1 MKKNITIIVAIIML
15 FLSVFLFENWG
26 YFESGTRKIVKD
38 GELTLTEADLQGN
51 SVWQLDG
58 EWSFYPNEL
67 LSPTQSLEP
76 YEENRLVIPVPKTWD
91 DYVEPN
97 AEGVSVGTYHLKIHV
112 SRDGEYGFYIKTI
125 RQANRVFI
133 NGEEVGGIGNP
144 SQSAATFEK
153 ENDDKYV
160 VFGKSENQV
169 IDLMVHV
176 GNQSYP
182 KAGILYPIQFGEK
195 DGIQKGYLWRMLVDI
210 VGIVGYIVFGLI
222 YLISYWQNRKR
233 KEELFFGLFALS
245 FGFHLS
251 LINQKWF
258 FVLNSDID
266 MNVQVSMQLG
276 TALLALASMTL
287 FVYYMFP
294 QLVNQRMIVGVII
307 LLAVSF
313 LVYSVYSFF
322 SAPVDLKSEELFF
335 RQNIYILVLIL
346 VVFYNVFVLMKAVF
360 LDLEGI
366 KYLLIV
372 LASLFCYAV
381 LVSLNFL
388 FGVPIDHIALLLF
401 SLVLLGFSSLLS
413 YRTNVSY
420 EKAQKLSAELTAYNR
435 MKDEFLLKTSHELR
449 TPLNGILNVSK
460 ALMEGMQGPLKRAQQ
475 ENVMLIHNVTK
486 RLEHLVEDL
495 LFSSNYMTGEVR
507 VSMQVVP
514 VTVMNEVIEEVKVFV
529 QNLNN
534 IQLICNIDEVLPP
547 MYTDELRFKQV
558 LYNLVYNA
566 FRYTEQ
572 GEISVRAE
580 VQDEMLK
587 IQVSDTGIGIPSRD
601 LEHVFNAFY
610 QVNPHNEKGGLGLG
624 LSITKN
630 IVEALNGQIK
640 VSSQLGKGTTFTFT
654 IPLATEAMIEI
665 AAAQVSATNET
676 EILKL
681 ELPIE
686 HFVDGKTILVVDDDH
701 LNIKVLVDALIQ
713 EGYSIIAVDN
723 GFDAINYLNT
733 MKVDLM
739 LVDLMMEE
747 MSGYDLCRQVREDY
761 DMLEL
766 PIIIL
771 TAVVK
776 HTDLVLSLEVG
787 ANDYLQKPID
797 MDELLIRIRSYLAV
811 RQSSVEAIENEMN
824 FLYAQVTPHF
834 VYNTLNTIIGLSYT
848 NIDQTREALYCLST
862 YFRAKLNVH
871 YRHTSVSLEEEL
883 ELVQAY
889 LYIEQMRF
897 GDRLAVKYDID
908 ETIDVRIPAL
918 TIQPLVENAV
928 FHGIS
933 KKQEGGTIELSVQRD
948 GDFVCI
954 KIQDDGVGIPEAEQQ
969 RLMNKQNPRIGFSN
983 PFKKIKLMKNASFQ
997 LLSKEGEGTTIM
1009 ISLPERRLR

>member
-1 MKKNITIIVAIIML
+1 MKKNITIIVTIIML
-15 FLSVFLFENWG
+15 FLSVFLFENRI
-26 YFESGTRKIVKD
+26 YFESGGRKIVKD
-38 GELTLTEADLQGN
+38 GELTLTEADLQEN

-58 EWSFYPNEL
+58 EWSFYPNKL
-67 LSPTQSLEP
+67 LSPTEPLES
-76 YEENRLVIPVPKTWD
+76 YEANRLDIPVPKTWD
-91 DYVEPN
+91 NYVEPN
-97 AEGVSVGTYHLKIHV
+97 TEGVAVGTYHLNIHV
-112 SRDGEYGFYIKTI
+112 PREGEYGFYIKTI

-133 NGEEVGGIGNP
+133 NGEEVGGMGKP
-144 SQSAATFEK
+144 SESVATFEK

-169 IDLMVHV
+169 IDLMIHV
-176 GNQSYP
+176 GNRSYP

-195 DGIQKGYLWRMLVDI
+195 DVVQQDYLWRMLVD
-210 VGIVGYIVFGLI
+210 VLGIVGYIVFGLI

-233 KEELFFGLFALS
+233 KEELFFGLFAVL
-245 FGFHLS
+245 FGFHMS

-266 MNVQVSMQLG
+266 MNVQVSIQLG

-294 QLVNQRMIVGVII
+294 QLSNKRIVAGILVILIVGV
-307 LLAVSF
+307 LF
-313 LVYSVYSFF
+313 YSVCGFF
-322 SAPVDLKSEELFF
+322 SYPVDLTSEEIFL
-335 RQNIYILVLIL
+335 RQNMYALVLVL
-346 VVFYNVFVLMKAVF
+346 VVFYNVFVLMKAVVRD
-360 LDLEGI
+360 LDGI
-366 KYLLIV
+366 KYILIV
-372 LASLFCYAV
+372 LASLFCYTVLAV
-381 LVSLNFL
+381 LNFL
-388 FGVPIDHIALLLF
+388 FGVSMDHIALLLF
-401 SLVLLGFSSLLS
+401 SLVLFGFSSLLS
-413 YRTNVSY
+413 YRANVSY
-420 EKAQKLSAELTAYNR
+420 EKAQKLSEELTAYNR

-460 ALMEGMQGPLKRAQQ
+460 SLMEGTQGPLKRAQQ

-486 RLEHLVEDL
+486 RLGHLVEDL

-514 VTVMNEVIEEVKVFV
+514 VTVMNEVIEEVQVFV
-529 QNLNN
+529 QNPNN
-534 IQLICNIDEVLPP
+534 IHLICNINEALPP

-587 IQVSDTGIGIPSRD
+587 IQVSDTGIGIPSGD
-601 LEHVFNAFY
+601 LEHIFNAFY
-610 QVNPHNEKGGLGLG
+610 QVNPHNGKSGLGLG

-665 AAAQVSATNET
+665 AAARVPATNET

-686 HFVDGKTILVVDDDH
+686 HCVDGKTILVVDDDH
-701 LNIKVLVDALIQ
+701 VNIKVLVDTLKQ

-723 GFDAINYLNT
+723 GFDAIDYLKT

-776 HTDLVLSLEVG
+776 HADLVLSLEVG

-797 MDELLIRIRSYLAV
+797 MEELLIRIRSYLAV

-871 YRHTSVSLEEEL
+871 YRHAFVSLAEEL
-883 ELVQAY
+883 ELIQAY

-897 GDRLAVKYDID
+897 GERLAVKYEID
-908 ETIDVRIPAL
+908 ETIEVRIPAL
-918 TIQPLVENAV
+918 TLQPLVENAV

-933 KKQEGGTIELSVQRD
+933 KKQEGGTIKVSVQRD
-948 GDFVCI
+948 GDTVRI
-954 KIQDDGVGIPEAEQQ
+954 KIQDDGVGIREADQKILINEG
-969 RLMNKQNPRIGFSN
+969 NPRIGFSN
-983 PFKKIKLMKNASFQ
+983 PFRKIKLIKNASFQ

-1009 ISLPERRLR
+1009 ISLPERDFR